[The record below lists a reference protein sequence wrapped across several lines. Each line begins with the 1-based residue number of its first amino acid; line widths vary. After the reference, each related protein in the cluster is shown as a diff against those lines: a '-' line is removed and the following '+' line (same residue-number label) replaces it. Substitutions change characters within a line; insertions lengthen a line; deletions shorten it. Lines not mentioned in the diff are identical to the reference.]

1 MIGMNSADILLRIHG
16 GWEMVRKWQGGP
28 EDRRRRV
35 IDAFARCC
43 ILTTDRPVPDFK
55 KIWPYQDILPFL
67 DAVTSPDQGWWT
79 QTYRRRIPPPSVIGQ
94 AVRKAALERITQ
106 GNLGIEDRL
115 GVWNGSVFHGLKLSG
130 ALRKGPGTEFTI
142 WARPELVADLSEMPL
157 MHKLEPKAAKHGQRR
172 LRRCYAAFLPPEDPI
187 GRSVLAGLFAGAILR
202 NADGEEWLELPGTQG
217 VKTILSEWGIPC
229 LPFERPM
236 GKRVLHVSPLF
247 GALVAHIMP
256 PHSAGRIQCIR
267 KAGNCPY
274 LPAILW
280 EMAMT
285 KKHSR
290 YMPFPNA
297 LPFACSKSTFFRR
310 GWRRRDMHKAGWLE
324 LGIHVTPRL
333 RELLVEWFER
343 RSCELRGRTY
353 DSKTFPLSPDM
364 GIPTSP
370 FPPPFTLR

>member
-67 DAVTSPDQGWWT
+67 DAVTSSDQGWWT

-94 AVRKAALERITQ
+94 AGRKAALERIAM
-106 GNLGIEDRL
+106 GNLGIENRL
-115 GVWNGSVFHGLKLSG
+115 GVWNGSFFHGLKLSG

-157 MHKLEPKAAKHGQRR
+157 MHRLEPRAAKHGQRR

-187 GRSVLAGLFAGAILR
+187 GRSVLGGLFAGAILR
-202 NADGEEWLELPGTQG
+202 NANGEEWLELPDAQG
-217 VKTILSEWGIPC
+217 VRTILGEWGIPC
-229 LPFERPM
+229 LQMERPM
-236 GKRVLHVSPLF
+236 GKRGLHVSPLF

-256 PHSAGRIQCIR
+256 PHSAGRIRGIR
-267 KAGNCPY
+267 KAGGCPY

-280 EMAMT
+280 EMAMAR
-285 KKHSR
+285 KGQR
-290 YMPFPNA
+290 YMPFPDA

-310 GWRRRDMHKAGWLE
+310 GWRRRDLHKSGWLE
-324 LGIHVTPRL
+324 LGIRITPRL
-333 RELLVEWFER
+333 RELLVKWHQRRMVER
-343 RSCELRGRTY
+343 NGNSCDASGH
-353 DSKTFPLSPDM
+353 PLSP
-364 GIPTSP
+364 GIVISPMP
-370 FPPPFTLR
+370 FPPPFSLC